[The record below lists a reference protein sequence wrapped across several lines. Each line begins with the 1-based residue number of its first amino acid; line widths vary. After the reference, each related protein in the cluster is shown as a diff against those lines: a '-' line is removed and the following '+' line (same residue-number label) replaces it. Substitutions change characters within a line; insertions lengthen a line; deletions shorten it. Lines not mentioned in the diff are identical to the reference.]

1 MTAQRLRNIMEN
13 KWVVITA
20 HHQAQQ
26 VYSFEKNL
34 PSDWKLLVVCSSG
47 DLVGLSSLRTTIL
60 NVDRDNFW
68 TQAVQ
73 IGIDYLGKN
82 ESVDILVIA
91 NCDVTITGWQFV
103 PLSKYPLR
111 CGLSVTPENYIRKT
125 GFKKRRVPGL
135 HCYPYY
141 KKHFNHLPD
150 GVEVDAI
157 FGRCMILSGQAIDA
171 LEVIRLPKNLPHYG
185 ADIVFSYQLGKY
197 LSKPWRFDRNIHLI
211 EDMSTSGTKTISI
224 SSLATR
230 ISAMEDRKSVFNYR
244 DNMAVS
250 RALSDGNFLY
260 LLIAR
265 AKYFVRLLRGF

>member
-1 MTAQRLRNIMEN
+1 MKN

-20 HHQAQQ
+20 HYQAQQ
-26 VYSFEKNL
+26 VYSFEENL
-34 PSDWKLLVVCSSG
+34 PSDWKLLVVCSSS

-60 NVDRDNFW
+60 DVDRDNYW

-73 IGIDYLGKN
+73 LGIDYLNKN

-91 NCDVTITGWQFV
+91 NCDVRITGWQFIS
-103 PLSKYPLR
+103 LSEYPLR
-111 CGLSVTPENYIRKT
+111 CGLSVTPENYVRKT
-125 GFKKRRVPGL
+125 GFKKRRIPGL
-135 HCYPYY
+135 HYYPYN
-141 KKHFNHLPD
+141 KKHIHRLPD
-150 GVEVDAI
+150 GLEVDAI
-157 FGRCMILSGQAIDA
+157 FGRCMILTGRAIDA

-211 EDMSTSGTKTISI
+211 EDESTSGTKAIPI
-224 SSLATR
+224 WSLTTR
-230 ISAMEDRKSVFNYR
+230 VSAMEDRKSVFNYR
-244 DNMAVS
+244 DNMAVT